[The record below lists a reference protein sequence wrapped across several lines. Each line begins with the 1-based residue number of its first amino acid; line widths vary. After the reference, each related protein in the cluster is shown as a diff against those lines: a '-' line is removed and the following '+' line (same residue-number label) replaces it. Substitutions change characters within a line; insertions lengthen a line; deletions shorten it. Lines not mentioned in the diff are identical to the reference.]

1 MGGLETIDG
10 REISRHRA
18 DLNLFLSMLKTYYGA
33 SRYFYRVKRTDRDKM
48 VDDILKKILDIRDG
62 VTLMIMYSNFC

>member
-1 MGGLETIDG
+1 MNFSEIQQ
-10 REISRHRA
+10 EISRHRA
-18 DLNLFLSMLKTYYGA
+18 DLNWLLSTLKTYYGA
-33 SRYFYRVKRTDRDKM
+33 SRYFYRVKWTDRDKM